1 MALITLKKQ
10 GTDKAGNTR
19 YTRDGVR
26 ASIYFNKGMFATG
39 VTPPD
44 TIELSS
50 DGLAEPGEIKVSANL
65 NERAEKAI
73 ALAEKQA
80 ERARKAVE
88 RAEKLKAQ
96 LAAKGITLPAT
107 AAPATEEAP
116 AVTE

>member
-44 TIELSS
+44 EIQLSS

-73 ALAEKQA
+73 ALAAKQA
-80 ERARKAVE
+80 ARAQKAVE

-96 LAAKGITLPAT
+96 LAAKGITLPT
-107 AAPATEEAP
+107 PATPEVVES
-116 AVTE
+116 VTE